1 MSVAIPEPSRHVRE
15 LFPSA
20 ASTAATDLVRW
31 AEAAE
36 AAHGMA
42 QALVRTQFVPEVYRG
57 KPAEA
62 TAAILLGA
70 EVGLSPLAAL
80 RSVYMVKGT
89 PAMYARTLHAL
100 VTSRGHQVWTVSER
114 DDAVT
119 VAGKRKGSDHVE
131 EVTWTLARATAAGFA
146 KANPNYRTN
155 PRAMLWA
162 RAVGDVARRI
172 APDVLLGIPEAS
184 VEDLG
189 GAVDEATTPT
199 ASPSTGTVRRRATAR
214 TEATPPSQRFVSG
227 EPLDGDESPAA
238 VPSPAPLDEADE
250 ADEAPPE
257 DDGGEVPEPKMTP
270 AQRARLHAEFNAA
283 GMDRDGYLGWTRQA
297 LDRPELST
305 TRDLTVTEASFL
317 LDRIAEAKALK
328 ADHRGLPPDPTADR
342 HP

>member
-1 MSVAIPEPSRHVRE
+1 MSVEAYDPGRGLEVPSGA
-15 LFPSA
+15 PSS
-20 ASTAATDLVRW
+20 ASIAATDLVRW

-100 VTSRGHQVWTVSER
+100 VTSRGHQVWTVTER

-184 VEDLG
+184 VEELG

-199 ASPSTGTVRRRATAR
+199 APPSTGTVRRRATAR

-227 EPLDGDESPAA
+227 DPLEGDESPAA
-238 VPSPAPLDEADE
+238 VPSPLPDEADE

-257 DDGGEVPEPKMTP
+257 DDDGEVPEPKMTP

-297 LDRPELST
+297 LDRPELGT

-317 LDRIAEAKALK
+317 LDRIAEAKARRG
-328 ADHRGLPPDPTADR
+328 ADEAPDDPTADR